1 MTGFGKAVAETSG
14 KRITVEIRSVN
25 SKQSDI
31 SVKLPTAL
39 RPIEME
45 VRKRLNQTLLRGK
58 IDTYILLEDLSNTPK
73 TKIDGTLMAQYH
85 VELRRIAEETG
96 IPMPQ
101 DPMRTLLTMPN
112 IYVSN
117 DDTTEES
124 SPDEDTLTAVDRAID
139 ALVAFRRQEGEAL
152 AEGFRKNIGRIRTL
166 LSEVEPYEKERIDNI
181 RSRLE
186 EGLQKYIETDYDRNR
201 LEQELIYYIEKLDIN
216 EEKSRLLNHL
226 DYFVTTMEHTE
237 PGEGRKLGFIAQEI
251 GREINT
257 LGSKSNHA
265 EMQKIVVKMKDELE
279 QIKEQVLNIL

>member
-1 MTGFGKAVAETSG
+1 MTGFGKAVVETPG

-85 VELRRIAEETG
+85 AELRRIAEKTG

-124 SPDEDTLTAVDRAID
+124 SSDEDTLTAVDRAID
-139 ALVAFRRQEGEAL
+139 ALVAFRCQEGEAL
-152 AEGFRKNIGRIRTL
+152 AEGFRQNIGRIRTL
-166 LSEVEPYEKERIDNI
+166 LSEVEPYEKERIDNV

-226 DYFVTTMEHTE
+226 DYFVATMEHTE